1 MGNIINVISDSN
13 YRSKFLDALYDLRT
27 SLAIKRI
34 LSKTIPVSKFKEILV
49 TVKSN
54 YDDKIKDAIDSVF
67 EEFLPVKKDENKTF
81 NTNEYS
87 DNKMGK
93 DGASLVMAKKGF
105 KSDPTNLNDN
115 KQ

>member
-1 MGNIINVISDSN
+1 MEGIINVISDSN

-34 LSKTIPVSKFKEILV
+34 LNKTIPLSKFKEMLV

-54 YDDKIKDAIDSVF
+54 YDDKIKEAIDGVF
-67 EEFLPVKKDENKTF
+67 EEFLPIKKDENKAF

-93 DGASLVMAKKGF
+93 NGTSLVMAKKGF

-115 KQ
+115 K

>member
-1 MGNIINVISDSN
+1 MEGIINVINDSN

-34 LSKTIPVSKFKEILV
+34 LNKTIPVSKFKEMLV

-87 DNKMGK
+87 DSKMGK

-105 KSDPTNLNDN
+105 KSDPATPNDN
-115 KQ
+115 K